1 MTKALPRVTSN
12 RPYLLRAVYQ
22 WIGDNDLTP
31 YLLVDARQPGVRVPI
46 HTVKDGQVVLNIAMR
61 AVSELELSNDAV
73 GFMARFGGVSH
84 QVRVPIAAVLAIY
97 AHENGQGMMFPPEPA
112 DEAADSATDPAA
124 PDAKPKHKGPSLRVV
139 K

>member
-1 MTKALPRVTSN
+1 MNKPDPRMSSN

-22 WIGDNDLTP
+22 WISDNGLTP
-31 YLLVDARQPGVRVPI
+31 YLLVDARQPQVRVPV

-61 AVSELELSNDAV
+61 AVSELELANDAV
-73 GFMARFGGVSH
+73 RFMARFGGVSH

-97 AHENGQGMMFPPEPA
+97 AHENGQGMMFPPEPVDETA
-112 DEAADSATDPAA
+112 DPATDPPP
-124 PDAKPKHKGPSLRVV
+124 PDAPAKRKGPSLRVI